1 MINFPLVE
9 NTMAH
14 YGYNAEEEFCLK
26 GDVE

>member
-1 MINFPLVE
+1 
-9 NTMAH
+9 MAH